1 MRTLA
6 HMDVAT
12 LFDSAIAA
20 PYDDDELPVR
30 TNGNACHTNGNPTHE
45 VTPHTKDRF
54 AVLNG
59 FVDVSMRTV
68 TTTDAVVWFVLY
80 RETKP
85 NGVAK
90 VSQKQIAD
98 VVGVDERTVRRAIER
113 LRAAGLLV
121 VSRRG
126 GIGRGASC
134 YRVRD
139 APSRQK

>member
-12 LFDSAIAA
+12 LFNSTIAA
-20 PYDDDELPVR
+20 AYDDDDEPPHR
-30 TNGNACHTNGNPTHE
+30 TNGNPIREATQHN
-45 VTPHTKDRF
+45 KDRF

-68 TTTDAVVWFVLY
+68 TTTDAAVWFVLY

-98 VVGVDERTVRRAIER
+98 AVGVNERTVRRAIER
-113 LRAAGLLV
+113 LQGVGLLV
-121 VSRRG
+121 VIRRG

-139 APSRQK
+139 VPNRRN